1 MRRVLETMKRARRT
15 LRLPTAPTT
24 AIALI
29 ALALSAA
36 ACSKDKAD
44 QLRELRDEACACK
57 SRECAAA
64 VGAKLAKLAI
74 DSDLDEPRAKLAI
87 EASTCLAAHGE

>member
-1 MRRVLETMKRARRT
+1 MRRVLETMKRARPA
-15 LRLPTAPTT
+15 LLMPVALTAM
-24 AIALI
+24 IAM
-29 ALALSAA
+29 ALSGA

-57 SRECAAA
+57 TRECAAA
-64 VGAKLAKLAI
+64 VGGKLAKLAI
-74 DSDLDEPRAKLAI
+74 DSDLDEARAKLAI

>member
-1 MRRVLETMKRARRT
+1 MRRVLEIVKRARRT
-15 LRLPTAPTT
+15 PLMPVAM
-24 AIALI
+24 AAMIAM
-29 ALALSAA
+29 ALSGA

-64 VGAKLAKLAI
+64 VGGKLAKLAI
-74 DSDLDEPRAKLAI
+74 DSDLDEPRARLAI
-87 EASTCLAAHGE
+87 EASSCLAAHGE